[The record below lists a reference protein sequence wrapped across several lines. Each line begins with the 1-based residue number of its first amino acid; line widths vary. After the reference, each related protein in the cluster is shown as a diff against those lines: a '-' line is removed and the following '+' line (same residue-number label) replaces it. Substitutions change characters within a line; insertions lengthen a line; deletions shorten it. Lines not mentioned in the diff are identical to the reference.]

1 MGQFWAALLGG
12 AIALISALMRGRK
25 SGSLIA
31 STDFDPTGDLAMSM
45 GGVQPAAA
53 LPPMWVQAKAQ
64 IESLRKSDPNFSE
77 SAFLTQAAR
86 LYAAAL
92 TAEGAMNADALGALA
107 TPHFLTSF
115 RTRLSGWT
123 NAGFTRVVSD
133 LKLDPPLTFKV
144 ASGASFQSI
153 TVRFTGTARRFTR
166 EDTTNVIV
174 DGAAEPESFSEF
186 ATFVRA
192 AGSTTPPPI
201 GTGGN
206 VHCPSCGAPL
216 QEGASRCAFCGAAAL
231 GTGGTWLLD
240 RISASAYT

>member
-1 MGQFWAALLGG
+1 
-12 AIALISALMRGRK
+12 
-25 SGSLIA
+25 
-31 STDFDPTGDLAMSM
+31 MSI
-45 GGVQPAAA
+45 GNAQTAPP

-64 IESLRKSDPNFSE
+64 IESLRKGDPNFSE

-86 LYAAAL
+86 SYAAAL
-92 TAEGAMNADALGALA
+92 AAEGAMNADGLASLA
-107 TPHFLTSF
+107 TPDFLRRF
-115 RTRLSGWT
+115 QTRLSGWRG
-123 NAGFTRVVSD
+123 AGFTRVVSD
-133 LKLDPPLTFKV
+133 VKLDAPTTLKV
-144 ASGASFQSI
+144 ASGGQFQSI

-166 EDTTNVIV
+166 EDMTNIVV

-192 AGSTTPPPI
+192 AGSSTPLTPA
-201 GTGGN
+201 GGGN

-216 QEGASRCAFCGAAAL
+216 EEGAAHCAFCGATAS